1 MFQWFVLLQGFVVQA
16 QRHWFC
22 IFQGNLDHGRVRRNE
37 QLGQD
42 GNAETGFDQYA
53 CGFEGFA
60 EVKIGHGV
68 SGCEHGLK
76 AADLSRGF
84 FRVDQDQALVLEV
97 GDAYRG
103 TLCQGAV
110 RGADT
115 DDRDFGK
122 FPVGPVRAAGVGKA
136 EDDIH
141 ILIFQK
147 TVQVLERDGEK
158 AGMQVG
164 MCFPHFSQDVR
175 KKKQRHVVVAP
186 DGENLYLVIGRLF
199 PSGRSDHT

>member
-1 MFQWFVLLQGFVVQA
+1 MFQWFVLLQGFVVQV

-22 IFQGNLDHGRVRRNE
+22 IFQRNLDHGRVRRNV

-68 SGCEHGLK
+68 AGCEHCLK
-76 AADLSRGF
+76 AADLFRGF
-84 FRVDQDQALVLEV
+84 FRSDQNQVLVLEV
-97 GDAYRG
+97 GDVYRG

-122 FPVGPVRAAGVGKA
+122 LPVGSVRAAGVGKA

-164 MCFPHFSQDVR
+164 VCLPHFSQDVR
-175 KKKQRHVVVAP
+175 KKKQGHVVVAP
-186 DGENLYLVIGRLF
+186 DGEDLYLVIGRLF